1 MENALLPSAIVHV
14 VHQSIHPQAC
24 LWSQLAMKCAT
35 MRAATNTL
43 TMMYV
48 SRGFVPLM
56 LRCTQR
62 GALTRKSY
70 WLLEGA
76 GVPRPL
82 HACTAEFTLQMEDFL
97 AMSIS
102 MSISG
107 NSSNT
112 CSTAGSNSAL
122 QAWEDYHA
130 MQVRF
135 GQAMWQ
141 CNGKC

>member
-102 MSISG
+102 MSISMSITG
-107 NSSNT
+107 NFSNP
-112 CSTAGSNSAL
+112 CNAPGANSAL
-122 QAWEDYHA
+122 QAPEDCRA
-130 MQVRF
+130 
-135 GQAMWQ
+135 G
-141 CNGKC
+141 